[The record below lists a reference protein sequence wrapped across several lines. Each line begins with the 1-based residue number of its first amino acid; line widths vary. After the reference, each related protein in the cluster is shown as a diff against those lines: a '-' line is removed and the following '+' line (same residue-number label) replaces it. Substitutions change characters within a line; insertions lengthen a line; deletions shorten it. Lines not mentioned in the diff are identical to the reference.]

1 MLPLEAVRT
10 GLEAA
15 LEVVTIERR
24 SRVSFLLL
32 LTVPPETEAILD
44 WPPMLA
50 VDLRFPAL
58 PVWAYPLLEELDTPR
73 LWPLE
78 GRGSDNRIRASR
90 STIAYLTFF
99 S

>member
-1 MLPLEAVRT
+1 M
-10 GLEAA
+10 GLEGA
-15 LEVVTIERR
+15 LEVVTMERR

-32 LTVPPETEAILD
+32 LTTPPETEATLG
-44 WPPMLA
+44 WPPILA
-50 VDLRFPAL
+50 VDLRFPVL
-58 PVWAYPLLEELDTPR
+58 PVCVCPVLDELDVPR

-78 GRGSDNRIRASR
+78 CRGSDNRIRASR